1 VVRRRAESEA
11 PGQSKLILNINRH
24 PTLVTLNRNPNLEGG
39 KTVRDGSFPA
49 AGARE
54 AKCSHAFNEAGAKQL
69 ANDDDDS
76 GKRLL
81 STISH

>member
-1 VVRRRAESEA
+1 MVVFR
-11 PGQSKLILNINRH
+11 
-24 PTLVTLNRNPNLEGG
+24 
-39 KTVRDGSFPA
+39 A

-81 STISH
+81 STISHKLLVTGRRMLRTIVHRARDWNDLSCLCGLFLFAELE